1 MKKFISKFVLSLVLS
16 AATSGWAAVINFTGG
31 SGSFSAGASPGAVIP
46 DFPGAGLAY
55 GLNFNFAEFTS
66 IQSVSV
72 TLNISG
78 GYNGD
83 LYVFLSHDSGFAVL
97 LNRVGANASGEDG
110 YSTAGFNNITLA
122 MTGTDIH
129 TVAAPITGNTYA
141 SDGRADY
148 TSNTRNNT
156 LNVLSGA
163 NPNGEW
169 TLFFGDEAGLNTST
183 LDSWSV
189 DIQAVP
195 EPTTWAGILF
205 GALFGGVQ
213 VVRRWRAA
221 RRSPAMLTNVP

>member
-1 MKKFISKFVLSLVLS
+1 MKNLISKIVLSVVLS
-16 AATSGWAAVINFTGG
+16 AATTGWAAVINFSGG
-31 SGSFSAGASPGAVIP
+31 GGSFSASASPGAVIP

-55 GLNFNFAEFTS
+55 GLNFNFSDFIS

-83 LYVFLSHDSGFAVL
+83 LYVSLSHGSGFAVL

-110 YSTAGFNNITLA
+110 YSTAGFNNITLT
-122 MTGTDIH
+122 MSGTDIH
-129 TVAAPITGNTYA
+129 TVPAPTTGSTYA
-141 SDGRADY
+141 SDGRFDY

-163 NPNGEW
+163 NPNGDW
-169 TLFFGDEAGLNTST
+169 ALFFGDEAGLNTST

-205 GALFGGVQ
+205 GALFCGVQ
-213 VVRRWRAA
+213 VVRRWRAV
-221 RRSPAMLTNVP
+221 RRSSASLSNVP

>member
-1 MKKFISKFVLSLVLS
+1 MKKFISNFVLLVVLS
-16 AATSGWAAVINFTGG
+16 AASSGWAAVINFTGG
-31 SGSFSAGASPGAVIP
+31 SGSFSASATPGAVIP

-55 GLNFNFAEFTS
+55 GLNFNFAEFIS

-83 LYVFLSHDSGFAVL
+83 SYVYLSHGSGFAVL
-97 LNRVGANASGEDG
+97 LNRVGANAPGEDG
-110 YSTAGFNNITLA
+110 YSAAGFNNITLA
-122 MTGTDIH
+122 MSGTDIH
-129 TVAAPITGNTYA
+129 TVPAPTTGSTYA

-163 NPNGEW
+163 NPNGDW
-169 TLFFGDEAGLNTST
+169 TLYFGDEASLNTAT
-183 LDSWSV
+183 LNSWSV

-205 GALFGGVQ
+205 GTLFCGVQ
-213 VVRRWRAA
+213 VVRRWRAV
-221 RRSPAMLTNVP
+221 RRSSAILSNVP